1 MTEHEYEDSLAEEE
15 ILDDIEIYEGD
26 PEFDVSQTNDD
37 GAQEDEG
44 DTPAGMAFFARANN
58 AIRNWRE
65 TLAWYATHSTTSE
78 IGFNPDG
85 MCLKVC
91 RTARNIP
98 SKYLT
103 AKESQD
109 ATPKEHRVKKIADLR
124 KGMVLY
130 FDDPKDSNRSGHIV
144 TQIGRV
150 KGFRPSSL
158 DDILCE
164 TNSVVSGRVVVVR
177 ASYFKKH
184 WGDSFQFGATWL
196 NGVELDVPGHVSR
209 IERFNTG
216 GPIYDL
222 NLLHKAA
229 KDGRPKPGEILRR
242 IEDQVRRLP
251 DNRNLNNVREFKDEW
266 RETRKIDLSHLDE
279 AVKNGRVGLVKTVR
293 DEIRRLINALPEE

>member
-1 MTEHEYEDSLAEEE
+1 MTEHEYPDDLAEEVIE
-15 ILDDIEIYEGD
+15 ESIEIYEGEPD
-26 PEFDVSQTNDD
+26 FDVSQTNED

-44 DTPAGMAFFARANN
+44 DTPAGMAFFAKAVN
-58 AIRNWRE
+58 ATRNWRE
-65 TLAWYATHSTTSE
+65 TLAWYRTHNTE
-78 IGFNPDG
+78 AQIGFNPDG

-98 SKYLT
+98 AKYLT
-103 AKESQD
+103 AKEAQD
-109 ATPKEHRVKKIADLR
+109 ATPKEHRVKKVADLR

-130 FDDPKDSNRSGHIV
+130 FDDPKDSNRSGHIG

-150 KGFRPSSL
+150 AGFKPGSL
-158 DDILCE
+158 DDILVE

-177 ASYFKKH
+177 ASYFQKH
-184 WGDSFQFGATWL
+184 WGDKFQFGATWL
-196 NGVELDVPGHVSR
+196 NGVDLDVPGRKSR
-209 IERFNTG
+209 LERFNDG
-216 GPIYDL
+216 GPVYDL
-222 NLLHKAA
+222 NILDRAA
-229 KDGRPKPGEILRR
+229 KAGRLKAGEILRR

-266 RETRKIDLSHLDE
+266 RETRKIDLAYLDE